1 MTAPRTRFAP
11 SPTGSLHVGNLRT
24 ALFNWLYAKGRGG
37 SFILRIEDTDR
48 ERSDPEAEQ
57 GIIATLKRLGLD
69 WDEGPDI
76 GGPHGPYRQSGRR
89 EKYENAARTLLDRGA
104 AYPCYCSV
112 EELEKLR
119 LAQIAAGQPPRY
131 TGECARL
138 TEKERDELS
147 RKKGP
152 PAWRFR
158 AGTGSVEFHDGV
170 RGYVSFEA
178 EDMGDF
184 IIARSDGSAAYYLAS
199 IVDDLDMGVTDV
211 IRGEDHLAN
220 TPKQILIARAL
231 GGEPPRYHHL
241 SLVLDEKGRK
251 FSKRVESLNIARL
264 LDSGYLPSAINTAVA
279 MLGWSGV
286 EGDGPESLEEMAARF
301 DIAKVSRAPCHF
313 DMARLDHINS
323 RALKTL
329 DAAGF
334 LEALRPPLEKAG
346 FPFEKFSDNDLLK
359 MAEALRDSVHEPK
372 QAVDYAS
379 QFAGSGAP
387 DSGAAKALSGALEII
402 EAAREAVGRVPALDE
417 DSFDGVIEFI
427 FSATAA
433 PKGKIYK
440 PLRAAVTGRTK
451 GPALADIF
459 SALGRDEVLRRLDER
474 ISGLR

>member
-1 MTAPRTRFAP
+1 MTTPRTRFAP
-11 SPTGSLHVGNLRT
+11 SPTGSLHAGNLRT
-24 ALFNWLYAKGRGG
+24 ALFSWFYARGRGG

-48 ERSDPEAEQ
+48 ERSDPAAEQ
-57 GIIATLKRLGLD
+57 EIIATLKRLGLD
-69 WDEGPDI
+69 WDEGPGI
-76 GGPHGPYRQSGRR
+76 GGPHAPYRQSGRR

-112 EELEKLR
+112 EELEKR
-119 LAQIAAGQPPRY
+119 RKEQIAAGQPPRY

-138 TEKERDELS
+138 TGKERNELS

-152 PAWRFR
+152 PAYRFR
-158 AGTGSVEFHDGV
+158 VEGGSVKFHDGV
-170 RGYVSFEA
+170 RGDVSFAA
-178 EDMGDF
+178 EDIGDF
-184 IIARSDGSAAYYLAS
+184 IIARSDGAAAYYLAS

-251 FSKRVESLNIARL
+251 LSKRVESLNIARL

-313 DMARLDHINS
+313 DMARLDHVNA
-323 RALKTL
+323 RALKDL

-334 LEALRPPLEKAG
+334 LEAMKPLLKGAG
-346 FPFEKFSDNDLLK
+346 FPFEQFADDDLLK

-372 QAVDYAS
+372 QAVDYAF
-379 QFAGSGAP
+379 QFAGSRAP
-387 DSGAAKALSGALEII
+387 DMEAENTLSGALKII

-417 DSFDGVIEFI
+417 GSFDGVIEFI
-427 FSATAA
+427 SSAAGT
-433 PKGKIYK
+433 PKAKIYK

-451 GPALADIF
+451 GPALADVF
-459 SALGRDEVLRRLDER
+459 SVLGRDEVLRRLDER